1 LPRYITFKK
10 TLLAVVGTDIR
21 AVEQFTTTHV
31 NRALAAAQYTI
42 GQCRTLQE
50 AADKVASCYSPH
62 FLDPKT
68 LNTKLAA
75 CCGRVQ
81 GARSSHV
88 HFWSPLIS
96 LFDATD
102 REIVVR
108 HFAIDPRLKVKS
120 PVNGIVTFT
129 FLHPVAA
136 LVELLLDN
144 SINSDD
150 NLMYKADNTAK
161 SWGEINTGTVVYYY
175 AEAGG
180 GVDLVVADQC
190 FLNVSADRWINAE
203 IEIGAN

>member
-1 LPRYITFKK
+1 MLR
-10 TLLAVVGTDIR
+10 VWCVGTDIT

-31 NRALAAAQYTI
+31 NRALSAVQDMI
-42 GQCRTLQE
+42 GQCNTLQE

-75 CCGRVQ
+75 CCERVQ

-88 HFWSPLIS
+88 VHTSVNLS
-96 LFDATD
+96 LLRLLDATD
-102 REIVVR
+102 GEIVVR
-108 HFAIDPRLKVKS
+108 HFTIDPLLKVKS

-150 NLMYKADNTAK
+150 NLLFKANNTAK
-161 SWGEINTGTVVYYY
+161 SWGEINTGSSC
-175 AEAGG
+175 A
-180 GVDLVVADQC
+180 LLC
-190 FLNVSADRWINAE
+190 
-203 IEIGAN
+203 